1 MAVLSLPDET
11 KVERLFGGPTLNRMG
26 LIFFSL
32 AVGMFAT
39 IAVRRESSARRRP
52 QEPELPASVSLYIPK
67 RAAIRALVRLGKTDP
82 ERWFIAYDQG
92 PQARVALVE
101 GSMFT
106 DDKAFK
112 LDRNFGYKLSLQNLQ
127 SISVPGA
134 ETSFILSFGQD
145 GDRAAKYFCVVT
157 FASGALDIK
166 LFVATVSGRAQV
178 LDNPFRVR
186 IWSKLPSASPG
197 AERNDVTEYGL
208 PNINAT
214 KLVKIRQETKSM
226 E

>member
-1 MAVLSLPDET
+1 M
-11 KVERLFGGPTLNRMG
+11 KRRG

-32 AVGMFAT
+32 AFGVFAT
-39 IAVRRESSARRRP
+39 IALCRESSARQRP
-52 QEPELPASVSLYIPK
+52 QEPELPASISLYIPK
-67 RAAIRALVRLGKTDP
+67 QAVVRALVRLGKRDP

-101 GSMFT
+101 GSMFM
-106 DDKAFK
+106 DDKAFES
-112 LDRNFGYKLSLQNLQ
+112 DRSFDHKLSLQNLQ

-134 ETSFILSFGQD
+134 KTSFILSFDQD
-145 GDRAAKYFCVVT
+145 GDKAAKYFCVVT

-166 LFVATVSGRAQV
+166 LFAATVRGRAEV

-186 IWSKLPSASPG
+186 IWSKLPSESLG
-197 AERNDVTEYGL
+197 AKRYAVTEYGL
-208 PNINAT
+208 LNINAT
-214 KLVKIRQETKSM
+214 KLVKIREETKSM

>member
-1 MAVLSLPDET
+1 
-11 KVERLFGGPTLNRMG
+11 MG
-26 LIFFSL
+26 LIFFFL
-32 AVGMFAT
+32 TTGVFAT
-39 IAVRRESSARRRP
+39 VTVCGEPSGRRRP

-67 RAAIRALVRLGKTDP
+67 HAVVRALVQLGKTDP
-82 ERWFIAYDQG
+82 ERWFIAYDLG
-92 PQARVALVE
+92 AQARVALVE

-112 LDRNFGYKLSLQNLQ
+112 LDRNFDHKLSLQNLQ
-127 SISVPGA
+127 SISVPGT
-134 ETSFILSFGQD
+134 ETSFILSLVQD
-145 GDRAAKYFCVVT
+145 GDEAAKYFCAVT

-166 LFVATVSGRAQV
+166 LFVATVSGRAEV

-186 IWSKLPSASPG
+186 IWSKLPSASPS
-197 AERNDVTEYGL
+197 AQRYDVTEYGL
-208 PNINAT
+208 PNVNAT

>member
-1 MAVLSLPDET
+1 LKRV
-11 KVERLFGGPTLNRMG
+11 G
-26 LIFFSL
+26 LIFFFL
-32 AVGMFAT
+32 PVGVFAT
-39 IAVRRESSARRRP
+39 IAVCRQSFARQRP

-67 RAAIRALVRLGKTDP
+67 QAVVRALVRLGKTDP
-82 ERWFIAYDQG
+82 ERWFIAYDLG

-112 LDRNFGYKLSLQNLQ
+112 LDRNFSHKLSLQNLQ

-134 ETSFILSFGQD
+134 ETSFILSFDQD
-145 GDRAAKYFCVVT
+145 GDKAAKYFCVVT

-166 LFVATVSGRAQV
+166 LFATTVSGRAEV

-197 AERNDVTEYGL
+197 AERYDVVEYGL

-214 KLVKIRQETKSM
+214 KFVKVRQETKSR

>member
-1 MAVLSLPDET
+1 LKRV
-11 KVERLFGGPTLNRMG
+11 G
-26 LIFFSL
+26 LIFFFL
-32 AVGMFAT
+32 TVGVFAT
-39 IAVRRESSARRRP
+39 ITTRTESLGHERP
-52 QEPELPASVSLYIPK
+52 REPELPASVSLYIPK
-67 RAAIRALVRLGKTDP
+67 QAVVRALVRLGKTDP
-82 ERWFIAYDQG
+82 ERWFIAYDLG

-106 DDKAFK
+106 GDKAFK
-112 LDRNFGYKLSLQNLQ
+112 LDRNFGHKLSLQNLQ

-134 ETSFILSFGQD
+134 ETSFILSFDQD
-145 GDRAAKYFCVVT
+145 GDKAAKYFCVVT

-166 LFVATVSGRAQV
+166 LFAATVSGRAEV

-197 AERNDVTEYGL
+197 AERYDVVEYGL

-214 KLVKIRQETKSM
+214 KFVKVRQETKSR